1 MTDGKLP
8 DLIFGYL
15 ACEHENEM
23 VSAEL
28 HKPLIDQF
36 RIVDHMI
43 RACLTGLRLDSNE
56 AVMTVQL
63 YHFVHYQLFASFTN
77 LMRLHLSEALSC
89 ERKAID
95 ASFTA
100 YEILLNPVSLVDY
113 QNRERRFQNIKN
125 TIQKAR
131 KNDSGKYPLAETLLT
146 AHDLG
151 SRFGSHADISTFIFR
166 TADHPFQNK
175 PGAVRQTYSY
185 FQKPDTMEEANLNF
199 LCRLH
204 HFLLMTKI
212 FDPFTEKYSNLNFAA
227 WRKDRDYK
235 CDIFQRE
242 IDRLKNGAVA

>member
-1 MTDGKLP
+1 MADGKLP
-8 DLIFGYL
+8 DLIYGYL

-23 VSAEL
+23 VSVAL

-36 RIVDHMI
+36 EIVDRMI
-43 RACLTGLRLDSNE
+43 RACLEGLRLNTNE

-77 LMRLHLSEALSC
+77 LMRLHLSEALAC

-100 YEILLNPVSLVDY
+100 YEILLNPASLVDY
-113 QNRERRFQNIKN
+113 ENRERRFQSIKS
-125 TIQKAR
+125 TIQKAM
-131 KNDSGKYPLAETLLT
+131 KNDPAKYPLAEPLMA

-151 SRFGSHADISTFIFR
+151 SQFGSHADISTFIFR

-185 FQKPDTMEEANLNF
+185 FQRPDTFDQANLNF
-199 LCRLH
+199 LYRLH

-212 FDPFTEKYSNLNFAA
+212 FDSFTEKYSNLNFAA

-235 CDIFQRE
+235 CDIFHRE
-242 IDRLKNGAVA
+242 IERLKNGATA